1 VFTPRHPKTS
11 PKVSDFAEIETKY
24 DFEGLCQEA
33 VANIERVQIRAKG

>member
-1 VFTPRHPKTS
+1 
-11 PKVSDFAEIETKY
+11 VSDFAEIEAKY